1 MSQLK
6 VNSIIPVAGV
16 PTGGGGGI
24 VQVKTATK
32 TDQFT
37 STSTSFVDITGL
49 SVDMTLSKSTHKIL
63 IRYDILFGG
72 DWWTSGP
79 AYLSLVADST
89 RIGIGTAGDDTNS
102 NVTTF
107 HNLYANNAN
116 NSSYNVATSTASFLY
131 TPSDTNSH
139 TYKVQGR
146 MQNSSSGFS
155 INRRWINDDRCAIST
170 LTLMEVSA

>member
-1 MSQLK
+1 MSTLK
-6 VNSIIPVAGV
+6 VNSIIPTGGV

-32 TDQFT
+32 TDAFT

-49 SVDMTLSKSTHKIL
+49 SVDMTLAKSTHKVL
-63 IRYDILFGG
+63 IRYDILCGG
-72 DWWTSGP
+72 DYWTSGP

-89 RIGIGTAGDDTNS
+89 RIGIGTAGADANS

-107 HNLYANNAN
+107 HNLYANNQN
-116 NSSYNVATSTASFLY
+116 NSTYNVATQTATFLY
-131 TPSDTNSH
+131 TPGDTSSH

-155 INRRWINDDRCAIST
+155 INRRWQNADRSTIST

>member
-1 MSQLK
+1 MSQIK

-24 VQVKTATK
+24 IQVKTATK
-32 TDQFT
+32 TDAFT
-37 STSTSFVDITGL
+37 SSSTSFVDITGL

-63 IRYDILFGG
+63 IRYDILCGG
-72 DWWTSGP
+72 DYWTSWP

-89 RIGIGTAGDDTNS
+89 RIGIGTAGENSDS

-107 HNLYANNAN
+107 HNLYANNQN

-131 TPSDTNSH
+131 TPGDTSSH

-155 INRRWINDDRCAIST
+155 INRRWANANRSAIST

>member
-1 MSQLK
+1 MSTLK
-6 VNSIIPVAGV
+6 VNSIIPTGGV

-32 TDQFT
+32 TDAFT

-49 SVDMTLSKSTHKIL
+49 SVDMTVAKSTHKIL
-63 IRYDILFGG
+63 IRYDIHCGG
-72 DWWTSGP
+72 DYWTSGP
-79 AYLSLVADST
+79 AYLSLCADST
-89 RIGIGTAGDDTNS
+89 RIGIGTAGENSDS

-107 HNLYANNAN
+107 HNLYANNQN
-116 NSSYNVATSTASFLY
+116 NSSYNVATSCASFLY
-131 TPSDTNSH
+131 TPGDTSSH

-155 INRRWINDDRCAIST
+155 INRRWHSDVRSAIST
-170 LTLMEVSA
+170 LTLFEVSA

>member
-1 MSQLK
+1 MSQIK

-24 VQVKTATK
+24 IQVKTATK
-32 TDQFT
+32 TDAFT
-37 STSTSFVDITGL
+37 SSSTSFVDITGL

-63 IRYDILFGG
+63 IRYDILCGG
-72 DWWTSGP
+72 DYWTSGP

-89 RIGIGTAGDDTNS
+89 RIGIGTAGENSDS

-107 HNLYANNAN
+107 HNLYANNQN

-131 TPSDTNSH
+131 TPGDTSSH

-155 INRRWINDDRCAIST
+155 INRRWANANRSAIST

>member
-1 MSQLK
+1 MSTLK
-6 VNSIIPVAGV
+6 VNSIIPTGGV

-24 VQVKTATK
+24 IQVKTATK

-49 SVDMTLSKSTHKIL
+49 STTMTCSSSSNKIL
-63 IRYDILFGG
+63 LRYDILFGG

-89 RIGIGTAGDDTNS
+89 RIGIGTVGENSDS

-107 HNLYANNAN
+107 HNLYANNQN
-116 NSSYNVATSTASFLY
+116 NSSYNVATSCASFLY
-131 TPSDTNSH
+131 TPGDTNSH

-146 MQNSSSGFS
+146 MQNSSSGFA
-155 INRRWINDDRCAIST
+155 INRRWHSDVRSTIST

>member
-1 MSQLK
+1 MSTLK
-6 VNSIIPVAGV
+6 VNSIIPTAGV

-32 TDQFT
+32 NDFFT

-49 SVDMTLSKSTHKIL
+49 SVDMTCSKSTHKIL
-63 IRYDILFGG
+63 LRYDILFGG

-89 RIGIGTAGDDTNS
+89 RIAIGTGGQDSDS

-107 HNLYANNAN
+107 HNLYANNQN

-131 TPSDTNSH
+131 TPGDTSSH

-146 MQNSSSGFS
+146 MQNSSSGFA
-155 INRRWINDDRCAIST
+155 INRRWHSDHRAAIST

>member
-6 VNSIIPVAGV
+6 VNSIIPVSGV
-16 PTGGGGGI
+16 PTGGGGGV

-32 TDQFT
+32 TDAFT
-37 STSTSFVDITGL
+37 STSASFVDITGL
-49 SVDMTLSKSTHKIL
+49 SVDMTLIKSTHKIL
-63 IRYDILFGG
+63 IRYDILCGG
-72 DWWTSGP
+72 DYWTSGP
-79 AYLSLVADST
+79 AYLSLCVDST
-89 RIGIGTAGDDTNS
+89 RIGIGTFGDDSDS

-107 HNLYANNAN
+107 HNLYANGVT

-131 TPSDTNSH
+131 TPGDTSSH

-155 INRRWINDDRCAIST
+155 INRRWANDDRAAIST